1 MAFSGFNIVMAGIG
15 LLSILVIQG
24 VLSSRK
30 NSSLGLFLPA
40 TSFIFSI
47 FIIVYFKKFVGDH
60 GFKGYE
66 TLGWYG
72 LQFFLANVPT
82 AILLII
88 YSMFKYDPDRDDT
101 QSEDLAEEDPFDVNN
116 HKN

>member
-72 LQFFLANVPT
+72 LQFFLANVWIFRFKSTYFPEIQST
-82 AILLII
+82 AFRR
-88 YSMFKYDPDRDDT
+88 SSACF
-101 QSEDLAEEDPFDVNN
+101 SGS
-116 HKN
+116 